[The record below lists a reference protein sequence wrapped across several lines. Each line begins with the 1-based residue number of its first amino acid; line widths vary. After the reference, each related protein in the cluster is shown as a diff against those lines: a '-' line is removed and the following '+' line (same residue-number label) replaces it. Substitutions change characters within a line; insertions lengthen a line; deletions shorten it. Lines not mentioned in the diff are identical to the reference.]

1 LASARPATWP
11 RRLVDVDHLGVG
23 SATPDVAGRGTAG
36 EGVPGDGVGVSG
48 GEGPGDPAAVG
59 VLDGEAGPGVADG
72 GAVTGTVGV
81 GVEEAIA
88 EGAGAGVPDALG
100 VAECDP
106 AADRVP
112 LGDQMDAGTAR
123 KPPPR

>member
-1 LASARPATWP
+1 VVARGIA
-11 RRLVDVDHLGVG
+11 D
-23 SATPDVAGRGTAG
+23 
-36 EGVPGDGVGVSG
+36 EGAPGDGVGVSG
-48 GEGPGDPAAVG
+48 GEGPGEPAAVG
-59 VLDGEAGPGVADG
+59 VLDGDAGLGVADG

-88 EGAGAGVPDALG
+88 EGGGAGVPDARG

-106 AADRVP
+106 TADRLP
-112 LGDQMDAGTAR
+112 LDDQMDAGTAR